1 MNLSGHKS
9 RLVGVTKELS
19 LRWAETQNHWRDVKA
34 QEFGQRYMQELLVQ
48 VDKTVTI
55 IEKLDEVL
63 KKVQSDCG

>member
-19 LRWAETQNHWRDVKA
+19 LRWSETQTHWRDAKA

-63 KKVQSDCG
+63 KKVQSDCE